1 MYKIL
6 FSRKL
11 TTKDHLRILK
21 SLLIFINATT
31 LTLYLFLRILFY
43 NTPISFNDDIIA
55 FLKTVLIGTLSAIGI
70 SAVLV
75 IIEII
80 DLIFAQRKLQWL
92 PALKYAGVAVFT
104 VLVFYLAG

>member
-6 FSRKL
+6 FSKKL

-31 LTLYLFLRILFY
+31 LVLYLFLRLLFY
-43 NTPISFNDDIIA
+43 NTPITLNDDIIA
-55 FLKTVLIGTLSAIGI
+55 FLKTVLIGSLSAIGI

-75 IIEII
+75 IIEVI
-80 DLIFAQRKLQWL
+80 DLIIAQRKLQLL

-104 VLVFYLAG
+104 MLIFYLAG